1 MLTGWVAR
9 GDRPFAFWA
18 LLALLGLLGVSG
30 LAGGAQF
37 VLDPSGGIVGI
48 STAELAGSPFA
59 DYLVPG
65 IVLFVVLGVAPL
77 VVCYGLLRT
86 RRWAWPA
93 AIAVGLALA
102 IWVLVEGL
110 VIGFGERLQIPH
122 FIQAVAIVVLAT
134 VPSVREYLGFSRE

>member
-1 MLTGWVAR
+1 MLNEWRDTR
-9 GDRPFAFWA
+9 NRPLAFWA

-37 VLDPSGGIVGI
+37 ILDPAGGIVGI

-65 IVLFVVLGVAPL
+65 IVLFVVLGVGPL

-102 IWVLVEGL
+102 VWVLVEGL

-122 FIQAVAIVVLAT
+122 FLQAVAIVVLAA
-134 VPSVREYLGFSRE
+134 VPSVRAYLGVDRE

>member
-1 MLTGWVAR
+1 MLNEWPTAG
-9 GDRPFAFWA
+9 GRPLAYWS
-18 LLALLGLLGVSG
+18 LIALLGLLGVSG

-37 VLDPSGGIVGI
+37 VVDPTGGIVGI

-65 IVLFVVLGVAPL
+65 IVLFGVLGVAPL
-77 VVCYGLLRT
+77 VACYGLLRT
-86 RRWAWPA
+86 RRWALPG

-122 FIQAVAIVVLAT
+122 FIQAIVIVVLAA
-134 VPSVREYLGFSRE
+134 VPSVREPLRESE